1 MLALTQ
7 SRAPAEEAARAT
19 PANATRS
26 NPRARQKPRGDA
38 SKERARDVRARIR
51 VVDRPITPSTS
62 PRLQHH
68 RLTFHA
74 MATPGTHPDDACA
87 PDARCARARA
97 PEEPAATNHRG
108 HSRASVPDSGPR
120 AGFRALARR
129 VGRHNLLDSRAIII
143 RLLKRVNRS
152 GRVENTGTMPR
163 GRRCSPPS
171 RRARALARARNALV
185 PAHRARLARPRRARA
200 SRRRRIPPRRPRSS
214 FVEPFFPA
222 CARFQRLRSQRRV
235 ARIPLWGDVFSTGTH
250 FRRGSHL
257 PPFSPSS
264 VFRMRL
270 QKRLPRVAG
279 DST

>member
-185 PAHRARLARPRRARA
+185 PAHRARLARPARARVA
-200 SRRRRIPPRRPRSS
+200 SAAHSHPDGRVRRSS
-214 FVEPFFPA
+214 NHFFRLRAVSTAQKSKAGRSDSPLGRRFLDRNTLQ
-222 CARFQRLRSQRRV
+222 ARFSPPPLFPILRFPD
-235 ARIPLWGDVFSTGTH
+235 ATAETA
-250 FRRGSHL
+250 
-257 PPFSPSS
+257 
-264 VFRMRL
+264 
-270 QKRLPRVAG
+270 PRVAG